1 MELRVLEYFVTTA
14 TEMNMTKAA
23 QRLHITQPTL
33 SIQLRDLEDELGT
46 ILFERTNR
54 GISLTQDGEY
64 FFSKAKDILT
74 IVNDTISNLQ
84 NTDDVAGP
92 INIGGAETH
101 HNELLFK
108 ILKSIRID
116 HPRIS
121 CHYVSGNANQTM
133 PLLDSGVIDFAVVM
147 GHVDKSKYN
156 HIDLPYEDHFILI
169 TKKDN
174 PLAQLSTITKDDIEK
189 EPLITSGQSHVDTF
203 LESWLGQSIDSYEI
217 SGTYTLIN
225 NGLFMVKA
233 DLGSA
238 IAIDGLVN
246 TEGTDLCTI
255 PLSPTLTVN
264 SSIIWRKNQALS
276 QASQLF
282 LDTLQ
287 EEISNHSKE

>member
-14 TEMNMTKAA
+14 TEMSMTKAA

-74 IVNDTISNLQ
+74 IVNDTVSNLQ

-92 INIGGAETH
+92 INIGGAETY

-169 TKKDN
+169 TKK
-174 PLAQLSTITKDDIEK
+174 
-189 EPLITSGQSHVDTF
+189 
-203 LESWLGQSIDSYEI
+203 
-217 SGTYTLIN
+217 
-225 NGLFMVKA
+225 
-233 DLGSA
+233 
-238 IAIDGLVN
+238 
-246 TEGTDLCTI
+246 TI
-255 PLSPTLTVN
+255 P
-264 SSIIWRKNQALS
+264 
-276 QASQLF
+276 
-282 LDTLQ
+282 
-287 EEISNHSKE
+287 